1 MAKILMVD
9 DDRDFLEACRLVL
22 EPQGHQVVLAANVG
36 EAAAAVK
43 KGRPDLIFMDVMM
56 DLPDD
61 GIALAYK
68 LVKEGLKIP
77 IVMLSG
83 VSQVMGLQYGK
94 CDEVLPCQDFLE
106 KPVKPEDLLAKVKKI
121 LG

>member
-22 EPQGHQVVLAANVG
+22 EPQGYQVALAASVR

-43 KGRPDLIFMDVMM
+43 KGKPDLIFLDVMM

-61 GIALAYK
+61 GIALAYQ
-68 LVKEGLKIP
+68 LVKEGLKTP
-77 IVMLSG
+77 IIMLSG
-83 VSQVMGLQYGK
+83 VSQVTGLQYGK
-94 CDEVLPCQDFLE
+94 CDEVLPCRDFLE
-106 KPVKPEDLLAKVKKI
+106 KPVKPEELLAKVKKI